1 MFDLFGKLQALK
13 NQVQETRD
21 ALADMQVE
29 AATEHISVAVSG
41 LREVKELK
49 LDESWLRTASSEE
62 VEDLLIA
69 TLNKALRQAREREE
83 EAMKEAAGG
92 LLPPGF
98 GI

>member
-29 AATEHISVAVSG
+29 AATEHVSVAVSG

>member
-21 ALADMQVE
+21 NLAGIQVE
-29 AATEHISVAVSG
+29 ASAKHVSVIVSG
-41 LREVKELK
+41 LREVKEMK
-49 LDESWLRTASSEE
+49 LDESWLRTASTEE
-62 VEDLLIA
+62 VEDVLIS

-83 EAMKEAAGG
+83 TAMKEAAGG